1 MSRPRTFIVVALMVC
16 AVLLL
21 ALPAGAGVTGPCEG
35 KVTIDG
41 IEYTPANDTRDNPIV
56 VPADREGLRIPY
68 EGAVTVQN
76 TNYLG
81 AVGVVVGPA
90 TINVADWGFDENPDD
105 VRSTTPG
112 SFYIL
117 GNELNNIV
125 GLYQLTAF
133 HDADGGNCD
142 ATAMVKLEG
151 SPLSS
156 MIGLAAVSGAVLSGI
171 GVASAG
177 VKRKT

>member
-1 MSRPRTFIVVALMVC
+1 MRRSRVISVAGIVVG
-16 AVLLL
+16 AVLAL

-35 KVTIDG
+35 KVTING
-41 IEYTPANDTRDNPIV
+41 VEYTPANDTRDNPIV

-90 TINVADWGFDENPDD
+90 TITVADWGFDENPDD

-112 SFYIL
+112 SIYIL
-117 GNELNNIV
+117 GSELNNIV

-142 ATAMVKLEG
+142 ATAMVKLDG

-156 MIGLAAVSGAVLSGI
+156 MIGLAAVGGAALSGI

-177 VKRKT
+177 VKRKA